1 MIKNIK
7 ASIRARLLNIAKA
20 SQRDF
25 NAVLLQYFQERFLY
39 RLSISPF
46 SDNLILKGA
55 LLFIVNKIPLERPTK
70 DIDFLGYHLSNNTEN
85 IRNAIKSIISI
96 KADDGVTYDPGS
108 IAIDTITEESKY
120 NGYRVNFV
128 GQLGQARKRLQL
140 DIGFGD
146 KIIPESYQIEFPTF
160 LNQPAPEIKVYS
172 IESAIAVL

>member
-1 MIKNIK
+1 MIKNIE

-25 NAVLLQYFQERFLY
+25 NAVLLQYFQERFLS

-70 DIDFLGYHLSNNTEN
+70 DIDYLGFHLSNNTEN

-96 KADDGVTYDPGS
+96 KADDGVTYDPDS
-108 IAIDTITEESKY
+108 IAIDTITEKSKY

-128 GQLGQARKRLQL
+128 GQLVQARKRLQL
-140 DIGFGD
+140 DIGF
-146 KIIPESYQIEFPTF
+146 
-160 LNQPAPEIKVYS
+160 
-172 IESAIAVL
+172 